1 MEFIGE
7 HLLPGQTGH
16 FFVILSLVASLVA
29 TVAFFKATN
38 TNEIIDK
45 KSWLRIARA
54 AFLLETISVIT
65 VFVCLYYIISN
76 HFFEYKYAWQHSS
89 RALQVEYLLSCF
101 WEGQEGSFMLW
112 SFWHCML
119 GWVLI
124 WKAKKW
130 EAPVMTVVSFV
141 QFCIATMLVGF
152 YFWGAK
158 VGSSPFVLLR
168 HENFFDSAP
177 IFKDASTGFLRKD
190 YLTLWKDGNGLNAL
204 LQNYWMVI
212 HPPVL
217 FLGFAST
224 IVPFAYA
231 IAGLWK
237 KDHTGWT
244 KRAIP
249 WAAFSVGILGV
260 GIMMGAAWAYESL
273 TFGGYWAWDPVE
285 NASLVPW
292 LVMVAG
298 LHTNLIFRST
308 GYSLKSTYAFYVL
321 SFLLILY
328 STFLTRS
335 GVLGDTSV
343 HAFTDLGMNVQL
355 YLFLN
360 VFFWIPPFVAA
371 KTKNHRLMVVAVFI
385 ALNTLNYFFVVLS
398 LISAFSAIALFF
410 WLLNRDKEIPAIVK
424 EENTYSR
431 EFWMFIGSLILF
443 LSAFVIT
450 IITSLPVIN
459 KLLNTKW
466 AVGEDPE
473 GFHNQVQ
480 IFVAI
485 ILGTLTAVTQYFKF
499 KNTAKETFFR
509 KIAFPTAIAAVI
521 TICISIWG
529 GIDYEKKG
537 IGFLIAIHLGVFA
550 AIYAVVA
557 NASYINIGLKG
568 KLKSAGASIA
578 HIGFAMVLLGI
589 LISSSKKSVL
599 SYNTTG
605 MSPLKI
611 GDKESP
617 LENITLVKGL
627 STDMG
632 KYMVTYVKDTLN
644 NKDRKRYYEINFKS
658 KAGDEHFNLYPD
670 IIENNKGAEGVT
682 PNPSAKHYWNRD
694 IFTYLTFLGDP
705 EKIKASDTSTF
716 RNKTVHIGDT
726 VYYSKGVVIVNNV
739 AVNPATE
746 KHQFASTDTAIG
758 LDMTVIS
765 KEGNRFSAMP
775 LLHVKNGSIYSIPDT
790 VMAQSLVL
798 MFNQVKDQS
807 KGLLEIGV
815 KESTAVLDFVTLKAY
830 EFPYINILWLGVL
843 VMVAGIVMSIVQRVK
858 QLRRTETPAPPL
870 AKPVKS
876 TYYS

>member
-1 MEFIGE
+1 MEFLGE
-7 HLLPGQTGH
+7 HLLPGQIGQ
-16 FFVILSLVASLVA
+16 FFAILSLVASLVA
-29 TVAFFKATN
+29 TVAFFKAAN
-38 TNEIIDK
+38 IVELQEKNGWI
-45 KSWLRIARA
+45 RIARIS
-54 AFLLETISVIT
+54 FLLETISVIAI
-65 VFVCLYYIISN
+65 FSSLYYIIST
-76 HFFEYKYAWQHSS
+76 HLFEYKYAWQHSS

-112 SFWHCML
+112 SFWHCVL
-119 GWVLI
+119 GWILI
-124 WKAKKW
+124 WRSKTW
-130 EAPVMTVVSFV
+130 EAPVMTIVSFA
-141 QFCIATMLVGF
+141 QFCLATMLVGL
-152 YFWGAK
+152 YFWNAK

-168 HENFFDSAP
+168 HEGFFDAAP
-177 IFKDASTGFLRKD
+177 IFKDLNTGELRRD

-224 IVPFAYA
+224 IVPFSYA

-237 KDHTGWT
+237 KDHKGWT
-244 KRAIP
+244 RPAIS
-249 WAAFSVGILGV
+249 WAAFSTGILGV

-298 LHTNLIFRST
+298 LHTNLIYRSS
-308 GYSLKSTYAFYVL
+308 GYSLKSTYFFYIL
-321 SFLLILY
+321 AFLLILY

-360 VFFWIPPFVAA
+360 LFFWIPPFIAA
-371 KTKNHRLMVVAVFI
+371 RTKSHKLTVVALFIGLNVLGYFYGVFTLVSTLLAFI
-385 ALNTLNYFFVVLS
+385 AL
-398 LISAFSAIALFF
+398 F
-410 WLLNRDKEIPAIVK
+410 WLLNQDKDLPHIAK

-431 EFWMFIGSLILF
+431 EFWMFIGSLIFF
-443 LSAFVIT
+443 LSAFVI
-450 IITSLPVIN
+450 IGITSLPVLN

-485 ILGTLTAVTQYFKF
+485 IIGILTAVTQYFKY
-499 KNTAKETFFR
+499 KDTPKAYFFR
-509 KIAFPTAIAAVI
+509 RIAGPTLVAVLASIAVA
-521 TICISIWG
+521 IWG
-529 GIDYEKKG
+529 NIEYDKKG
-537 IGFLIAIHLGVFA
+537 IGFLIAIHLGIFA
-550 AIYAVVA
+550 AIYGVVA
-557 NASYINIGLKG
+557 NASYIQLGLKG
-568 KLKSAGASIA
+568 KLKAAGASVA
-578 HIGFAMVLLGI
+578 HIGFGLFLLGI

-617 LENITLVKGL
+617 LENLTLVKGL
-627 STDMG
+627 ATDMG

-644 NKDRKRYYEINFKS
+644 PKDRKRYYEINFQS
-658 KAGDEHFNLYPD
+658 KKDNEKFDLYPD

-705 EKIKASDTSTF
+705 EKIKAADTSTF
-716 RNKTVHIGDT
+716 RNTTVKMGDT
-726 VYYSKGVVIVNNV
+726 LFYSKGIIIVNNV
-739 AVNPATE
+739 TVNPSNE
-746 KHQFASTDTAIG
+746 KYQFSQNDTAIA
-758 LDMTVIS
+758 LNMTIIS
-765 KEGNRFSAMP
+765 KEGNRFEAQP
-775 LLHVKNGSIYSIPDT
+775 LLHVKNGAIYSLPDT
-790 VMAQSLVL
+790 VMAQSLIL
-798 MFNQVKDQS
+798 QFAQVKDQT
-807 KGLLEIGV
+807 KGLLQIGV
-815 KESTAVLDFVTLKAY
+815 KESSSVLDFVTLKAY
-830 EFPYINILWLGVL
+830 EFPFINILWIGVL
-843 VMVAGIVMSIVQRVK
+843 VMVVGIVMSIVQRVK
-858 QLRRTETPAPPL
+858 QMRRIA
-870 AKPVKS
+870 
-876 TYYS
+876 

>member
-16 FFVILSLVASLVA
+16 FFTLLSMVASLVA
-29 TVAFFKATN
+29 TVAFFKAAN
-38 TNEIIDK
+38 IINFQEK
-45 KSWLRIARA
+45 NGWLRIARI
-54 AFLLETISVIT
+54 AFMLETVSVIA
-65 VFVCLYYIISN
+65 VFTALYFIISN
-76 HFFEYKYAWQHSS
+76 HLFEYKYAWQHSS

-112 SFWHCML
+112 SFWHCVL
-119 GWVLI
+119 GWILI
-124 WKAKKW
+124 WKAKTW
-130 EAPVMTVVSFV
+130 EAPVMTMISFA
-141 QFCIATMLVGF
+141 QFCIATMIVGL

-177 IFKDASTGFLRKD
+177 IFKDAATGLLRKD
-190 YLTLWKDGNGLNAL
+190 YLSLWKDGNGLNVL

-237 KDHTGWT
+237 REHTDWT

-249 WAAFSVGILGV
+249 WAAFSIGILGV

-292 LVMVAG
+292 LVMVGG
-298 LHTNLIFRST
+298 LHTNLIYRST
-308 GYSLKSTYAFYVL
+308 GYSLKSTYAFYIL

-360 VFFWIPPFVAA
+360 VFFWIPSFVAA
-371 KTKNHRLMVVAVFI
+371 KSKNHRLTVVAVFL
-385 ALNTLNYFFVVLS
+385 ALNILNYFFNVFS
-398 LISAFSAIALFF
+398 LISAFSAIGIFF
-410 WLLNRDKEIPAIVK
+410 WLINRDKEIPTIVK

-450 IITSLPVIN
+450 VITSLPVIN
-459 KLLNTKW
+459 KTLGTKW
-466 AVGEDPE
+466 AVGDDPE

-485 ILGTLTAVTQYFKF
+485 ILGTLTAFTQYFKY
-499 KNTAKETFFR
+499 KNTAKNYFLKR
-509 KIAFPTAIAAVI
+509 IALPTAVAVI
-521 TICISIWG
+521 ITVCIAVWG
-529 GIDYEKKG
+529 GIGYDKKG

-550 AIYAVVA
+550 AIYAAVA
-557 NASYINIGLKG
+557 NASYIRIGLKG
-568 KLKSAGASIA
+568 KLKSAGPSIA
-578 HIGFAMVLLGI
+578 HIGFAMFLIGI

-605 MSPLKI
+605 MSPLKENEF
-611 GDKESP
+611 GGP
-617 LENITLVKGL
+617 LENITLVKGV
-627 STDMG
+627 STDMI
-632 KYMVTYVKDTLN
+632 KYMVTYVKDTINLR
-644 NKDRKRYYEINFKS
+644 DHKRYYQINFK
-658 KAGDEHFNLYPD
+658 KKTGDEEFNVYPD
-670 IIENNKGAEGVT
+670 HIQNNKGNEGNTV
-682 PNPSAKHYWNRD
+682 NPDSKHFWNKD
-694 IFTYLTFLGDP
+694 IFTYLTYILDP
-705 EKIKASDTSTF
+705 EKISTADTSSF
-716 RNKTVHIGDT
+716 QNKTVHIGDT
-726 VYYSKGVVIVNNV
+726 VFYSKGLIIVNNV
-739 AVNPATE
+739 AVNPTTG
-746 KHQFASTDTAIG
+746 KHQFAATDTAIG
-758 LDMTVIS
+758 LNMTIIS
-765 KEGNRFSAMP
+765 KEGSRFSAMP
-775 LLHVKNGSIYSIPDT
+775 LLHVQDGNIYAVPDT
-790 VMAQSLVL
+790 VMAQSLIL
-798 MFNQVKDQS
+798 QFNQVKDQS

-815 KESTAVLDFVTLKAY
+815 RESTAVLDFVTLKAY
-830 EFPYINILWLGVL
+830 EFPFINILWLGVL
-843 VMVAGIVMSIVQRVK
+843 VMVAGTVMSIIQRVK
-858 QLRRTETPAPPL
+858 QLRRIPMPQ
-870 AKPVKS
+870 
-876 TYYS
+876 